1 MKKAKKITYL
11 FGAGASYNAVPI
23 LNSLSKSM
31 RSVAHDLAI
40 ESLNYE
46 NVKIFQRKLIELAN
60 ISEEYGT
67 VDTYAKKLFLNGEVK
82 ELKEMKFLLSI
93 FFAIWQGYYYK
104 IEFPLS
110 AGDLLANVEK
120 KKSYDHLDYRYKT
133 LLSNYLEVDNRSFSI
148 KLDENINFLTWNYD
162 SQIELAFQLFNNDK
176 CELIDINKYFQFLPT
191 SNDNSKNRIIH
202 LNGISNIINNSGI
215 LNNLFESSDFIS
227 KTMMILKINRVFE
240 ASFMSANKALIDY
253 SWDDNDEI
261 VDAAIKII
269 KQTDILIIIGYS
281 FPTFNRA
288 IDSQLL
294 SGSGNSFDKIIY
306 QDPNASE
313 ELLELFHINLR
324 NKSKDVNGKYVNYKI
339 LKEKGQFYIPPEY
352 FPQGEEQSK
361 YNV

>member
-1 MKKAKKITYL
+1 MGKKITYL

-23 LNSLSKSM
+23 LNSLSESM
-31 RSVAHDLAI
+31 RSVARDLAI
-40 ESLNYE
+40 EPLNYD

-67 VDTYAKKLFLNGEVK
+67 VDTYAKKLFLNREVK

-110 AGDLLANVEK
+110 VGDLLANVEK

-133 LLSNYLEVDNRSFSI
+133 LLSNYLEFDNGSSSI
-148 KLDENINFLTWNYD
+148 KLDGNINFLTWNYD

-176 CELIDINKYFQFLPT
+176 CELIDINKSFQFLPT
-191 SNDNSKNRIIH
+191 TNDNSKNRIIH

-227 KTMMILKINRVFE
+227 KTMMISKINKVFE
-240 ASFMSANKALIDY
+240 SSFMSANKALIDY
-253 SWDDNDEI
+253 SWDENDEI
-261 VDAAIKII
+261 VDAAKQII
-269 KQTDILIIIGYS
+269 KQTDILIVIGYS

-313 ELLELFHINLR
+313 ELLELFHIDLR

-352 FPQGEEQSK
+352 FPQGEEQPK
-361 YNV
+361 YFIY